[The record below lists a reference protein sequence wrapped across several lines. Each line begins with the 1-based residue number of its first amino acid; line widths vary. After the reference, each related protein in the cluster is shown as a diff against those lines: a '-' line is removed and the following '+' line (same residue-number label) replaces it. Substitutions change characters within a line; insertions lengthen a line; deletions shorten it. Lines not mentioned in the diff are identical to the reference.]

1 MLHELLLALVGCTG
15 DVFVDVKQQASAL
28 GLTTTTTTSS
38 STTGCSSSPHP
49 QQDSTTLTTT
59 DDDCTFR
66 LAPDLS
72 FLQHSEREVLDK
84 LLRLGFYYRELNNF
98 CLQSRNLSWIN
109 SSYPH
114 STDGSNAKQPS
125 VYRRAL
131 ANGIVEVLAVY
142 RSAVLQVEQALMSD
156 PVPVLASVTQ
166 GLYQFEGLLPPL
178 HALIREVEREELRGG
193 RLLNLLHAKCH
204 CGVPE
209 LQACMQRFVYQSSTC
224 NTLSRF
230 VEKYKGV
237 VDCGFCG

>member
-28 GLTTTTTTSS
+28 GLTTSTTSS

-72 FLQHSEREVLDK
+72 FLQYSEREVLDK

-109 SSYPH
+109 SSCPQI
-114 STDGSNAKQPS
+114 TDGSNAKQPS

-131 ANGIVEVLAVY
+131 ANGIAEVLAVY

-166 GLYQFEGLLPPL
+166 GLYQVSLSHLYLPHHVHRA
-178 HALIREVEREELRGG
+178 HAQNTNCCSGNSTKAKITCSFPSSIVKCSNEDLAKNMFRVQQEALT
-193 RLLNLLHAKCH
+193 RLS
-204 CGVPE
+204 
-209 LQACMQRFVYQSSTC
+209 M
-224 NTLSRF
+224 
-230 VEKYKGV
+230 
-237 VDCGFCG
+237 